1 MNHTHLSLWWRF
13 FRNGHFSRTSRVL
26 LRLFGMHE
34 DDVGTCTASSFLTRN
49 QALKSVRQ
57 FNRLW
62 SISRWT
68 GAVTSHLVIVVT
80 AIATNTTGVVIW
92 KHTVPTPGGA
102 AGVTGI
108 IVCIFVRILGEGK
121 EEKKMTF
128 NFIHTCTVNQAREQ
142 NGGISTE
149 FCFKVSMDRKVQ
161 VYNRNEPVHSQDLI
175 FNSPYEFVIGSTNNP
190 LIYFYSH
197 HMSAWECVDNV
208 KRNSVLVTHGS

>member
-108 IVCIFVRILGEGK
+108 VVCIFVRILGEGK

-128 NFIHTCTVNQAREQ
+128 NFTQIHAL
-142 NGGISTE
+142 
-149 FCFKVSMDRKVQ
+149 
-161 VYNRNEPVHSQDLI
+161 LI
-175 FNSPYEFVIGSTNNP
+175 KLENKMEEYRPS
-190 LIYFYSH
+190 
-197 HMSAWECVDNV
+197 
-208 KRNSVLVTHGS
+208 SVLRFPWTEKCKFITEMNPFTPKISFLIHLANL